1 MEKSNS
7 GSIKA
12 LDKAIL
18 VLDFIRESPC
28 PVGVNE
34 IARQCSL
41 NITTTFRILQT
52 LKESKWIYQ
61 DKNEKYQ
68 LGPKLSYISRTNNFH
83 TVLQEVSYYTM
94 QRMSAQTSHAMN
106 LAVRDYNQCFIL
118 QQSRTN
124 KIVDYV
130 PPIGTALP
138 LYASAVGK
146 VLMAWLPERLL
157 NMILNSLV
165 LTPLTRYTITS
176 PASLMEELTLCRQ
189 NHYALDVMESQEGG
203 CCIAVPIRC
212 NQEVV
217 AALSFS
223 GIIKKLQPDEII
235 RYSNL
240 LASAASEIEQ
250 NLFQLNGSALYERR
264 CPDILES
271 GDELP

>member
-1 MEKSNS
+1 MEKTNS

-18 VLDFIRESPC
+18 VLDFIRESPD

-34 IARQCSL
+34 ISRQCSL

-61 DKNEKYQ
+61 DKNDKYQ
-68 LGPKLSYISRTNNFH
+68 IGPKLSYVSRTNNFY

-94 QRMSAQTSHAMN
+94 QAMSAKTSHAMN
-106 LAVRDYNQCFIL
+106 LVVRNYNQCFIL

-130 PPIGTALP
+130 PPIGTVLP

-146 VLMAWLPERLL
+146 VLMAWLPDRLL
-157 NMILNSLV
+157 DMILDSLV

-176 PASLMEELTLCRQ
+176 RAALAEELTLCRQ
-189 NHYALDVMESQEGG
+189 NNYALDMMESQEGG
-203 CCIAVPIRC
+203 YCIAVPIRC
-212 NQEVV
+212 NEEVI

-223 GIIKKLQPDEII
+223 GIIKKLQPDEIVG
-235 RYSNL
+235 YSNL

-250 NLFQLNGSALYERR
+250 NLFQLNGSALLERC
-264 CPDILES
+264 CPDIPPS
-271 GDELP
+271 DVD

>member
-1 MEKSNS
+1 MEKPNS
-7 GSIKA
+7 GSVKA
-12 LDKAIL
+12 LGKAML
-18 VLDFIRESPC
+18 VLDFIRESPN

-68 LGPKLSYISRTNNFH
+68 IGPKLSYVSRTNNFYA
-83 TVLQEVSYYTM
+83 VLQEVAYYTM
-94 QRMSAQTSHAMN
+94 QAMTAKTSHAMN
-106 LAVRDYNQCFIL
+106 LVVRNYNQCFIL

-130 PPIGTALP
+130 PPIGTVLP

-146 VLMAWLPERLL
+146 VLMAWLPDRLL
-157 NMILNSLV
+157 DMILDSLV
-165 LTPLTRYTITS
+165 FTPLTRYTITS
-176 PASLMEELTLCRQ
+176 RTVLTEELTLCRQ
-189 NHYALDVMESQEGG
+189 NNYALDMMESQEGG
-203 CCIAVPIRC
+203 YCIAVPVHC
-212 NQEVV
+212 NKEVI

-223 GIIKKLQPDEII
+223 GIIKKLQADEIVS
-235 RYSNL
+235 YSNL

-250 NLFQLNGSALYERR
+250 NLFQLNGPALLDRC
-264 CPDILES
+264 CPDMPHS
-271 GDELP
+271 DVN